1 MTDMISWADRL
12 YAEAVDRK
20 DADGFA
26 AAFTDDAWLRFG
38 NNDPITGKDT
48 IRQAIAGFFT
58 LMQSLKHESTG
69 TTWSDGTLV
78 VEANVTY
85 TLFDGGTV
93 TVPACTIYR
102 FGSASADPPLATKCQ
117 IYVDL
122 APLYAAH
129 QNSAP

>member
-1 MTDMISWADRL
+1 MTDMIAWADRM

-26 AAFTDDAWLRFG
+26 AAFTDDGWLRFG
-38 NNDPITGKDT
+38 NNDPITGREN

-58 LMQSLKHESTG
+58 LMQSLQHESTG

-85 TLFDGGTV
+85 TLFDGRTV

-102 FGSASADPPLATKCQ
+102 IEDAGAAKPLAKKCQ

-122 APLYAAH
+122 APLFSAL
-129 QNSAP
+129 QNPA